1 MADKISQDHL
11 WLALAKIPPLDTL
24 RNEQWHRLEQSG
36 SVRFLTFE
44 KGGLIHLQQEPCTDL
59 DVILEGQISIQ
70 NIAEDGTVLTV
81 KLFTPRDL
89 LGVNLI
95 FASKNRYPMTVI
107 ADRKSLV
114 AQIPGDW
121 IMVFCRENPDFMAGV
136 MRAISDRSLVL
147 TGRIQAMAHRS
158 IRKALLD
165 YLEYEQ
171 VLQGSCT
178 IRLPVSKKTLA
189 EQLGV
194 ERTSLSREL
203 AKMRE
208 DGLVQYDSRTITLLS
223 CNGRGNGQIG
233 STHTKYD

>member
-44 KGGLIHLQQEPCTDL
+44 KGGLIHLQQEPCIDL

-95 FASKNRYPMTVI
+95 FASMTVV

-114 AQIPGDW
+114 AQVPGDC

-171 VLQGSCT
+171 VLQGSQT

-189 EQLGV
+189 EQLGI

-203 AKMRE
+203 AKMRD
-208 DGLVQYDSRTITLLS
+208 DGIIRFDAKTITLRQQVDPS
-223 CNGRGNGQIG
+223 A
-233 STHTKYD
+233 H

>member
-1 MADKISQDHL
+1 MAQTRAIR
-11 WLALAKIPPLDTL
+11 ICP
-24 RNEQWHRLEQSG
+24 
-36 SVRFLTFE
+36 FLTFE

-81 KLFTPRDL
+81 NLFTPRDL

-121 IMVFCRENPDFMAGV
+121 IMLFCRENPDFMAGV

-147 TGRIQAMAHRS
+147 TGRIGDGSPQHP
-158 IRKALLD
+158 
-165 YLEYEQ
+165 
-171 VLQGSCT
+171 QGLA
-178 IRLPVSKKTLA
+178 RLSVYGHAPQGTDHPPAVRQENAA

-194 ERTSLSREL
+194 ERPP
-203 AKMRE
+203 
-208 DGLVQYDSRTITLLS
+208 
-223 CNGRGNGQIG
+223 
-233 STHTKYD
+233 

>member
-1 MADKISQDHL
+1 MVDTSSQDHL
-11 WLALAKIPPLDTL
+11 WQALGQIPPLDSM
-24 RNEQWHRLEQSG
+24 RREQWQVLERSG
-36 SVRFLTFE
+36 SVQFLTFE
-44 KGGLIHLQQEPCTDL
+44 KGALIHLQQELCTDL

-81 KLFTPRDL
+81 NLFAPRDL

-114 AQIPGDW
+114 AQIPGEW
-121 IMVFCRENPDFMAGV
+121 IMAFCRENPEFMSGV

-171 VLQGSCT
+171 VLQGSRT
-178 IRLPVSKKTLA
+178 IHLPVSKKTLA

-203 AKMRE
+203 SKMRD

-223 CNGRGNGQIG
+223 
-233 STHTKYD
+233 